1 MHCIRA
7 FFSIVLLVSSLSWFT
22 LRSLLSLS
30 TNINDLFGDSVDF
43 EQFKKDWCKIRRQ
56 KIEWREVLSPCM
68 DILSNA
74 TLNGNARYATNP
86 RKSVVSAAYVRPAGE
101 HTKLRIQ
108 TYLDNGI
115 QKHIGGDSIRVTFR
129 GESTV
134 AANVW
139 DLGDGKYDVLVLLM
153 NPGVYLVDIKLDY
166 TMCAGLR
173 DPPIEWFVN
182 GEHLFML

>member
-68 DILSNA
+68 DILNNA
-74 TLNGNARYATNP
+74 TLNGNARYMH
-86 RKSVVSAAYVRPAGE
+86 KSPFDDDR
-101 HTKLRIQ
+101 LIR
-108 TYLDNGI
+108 
-115 QKHIGGDSIRVTFR
+115 DSNTFINYHSMRV
-129 GESTV
+129 GC
-134 AANVW
+134 
-139 DLGDGKYDVLVLLM
+139 LL
-153 NPGVYLVDIKLDY
+153 I
-166 TMCAGLR
+166 
-173 DPPIEWFVN
+173 
-182 GEHLFML
+182 